1 MVLKVSIM
9 VMLVGEFVVKELCG
23 PLTLLQQACTESD
36 NETMKPMHRVVEVLK
51 KPEQLPEAM
60 QLIVG
65 ELKQM
70 SFKF

>member
-1 MVLKVSIM
+1 
-9 VMLVGEFVVKELCG
+9 
-23 PLTLLQQACTESD
+23 
-36 NETMKPMHRVVEVLK
+36 MHRVVEVLK